1 MSATSYYLPSI
12 SKTQSKNV
20 DAKWKCAQQI
30 RNERLESTARS
41 VTTDATNV
49 SDDDY
54 ITTDDSDLSDD
65 DDEFTW

>member
-12 SKTQSKNV
+12 NKSQSKNV

-30 RNERLESTARS
+30 RNERIETARNRAS
-41 VTTDATNV
+41 DANI

-54 ITTDDSDLSDD
+54 ITTDSGSDLTDDD
-65 DDEFTW
+65 DDELTW